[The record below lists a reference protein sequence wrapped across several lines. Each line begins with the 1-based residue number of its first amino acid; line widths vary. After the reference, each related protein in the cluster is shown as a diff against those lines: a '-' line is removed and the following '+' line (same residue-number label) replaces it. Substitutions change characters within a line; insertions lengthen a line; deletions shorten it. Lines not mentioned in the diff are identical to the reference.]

1 MKNCTTDS
9 SQWQIRVPTFTI
21 IKWLGCMSNSGRAT
35 IDYSRGKASLRK
47 WELSFTIISSMAH
60 YPQKSLTL
68 SLSFNA
74 SCGHTL
80 PCELNTP
87 SYCPSLINSTS
98 VSLISTRQPHE
109 YLIFPAPPPHLQFTT
124 TKCYYKQTTFTG
136 FTCSQYPSHPN
147 CTVSWASSHR
157 WTSDHS

>member
-47 WELSFTIISSMAH
+47 WELSVTIISMTH

-87 SYCPSLINSTS
+87 SYYPSFINSTS
-98 VSLISTRQPHE
+98 VSLISTRQPHWMPN
-109 YLIFPAPPPHLQFTT
+109 IPCPCTPPPVHNYQTY
-124 TKCYYKQTTFTG
+124 CKQTAFTG
-136 FTCSQYPSHPN
+136 FTYSQYPSHPN
-147 CTVSWASSHR
+147 CTVLWASSHR
-157 WTSDHS
+157 WASDHS